1 MEETLEKL
9 EQEREVILGEISR
22 LGGFR
27 RGTVSATYRRCGKA
41 GCWCAGEGEKG
52 HGPQYLWNGT
62 KGGKSFAK
70 NLHLGPEVEKYMEET
85 DRYRRFVKL
94 CERLVDVN
102 EKVCDMTPAREVES
116 EKELDELKKK
126 LQRKLLRKRG
136 SR

>member
-102 EKVCDMTPAREVES
+102 EKVCDMRPTREVES

-126 LQRKLLRKRG
+126 LQRRLLGKRG